1 MSEEVIPY
9 ASREVRSNV
18 GREVFGAIVRSIGLV
33 LTLYGI
39 YCAAYFALMKVLS
52 IPGSPSYPHAWLI
65 AFGVMYVVAG
75 VVLFKGEWIVRLA
88 YGKRA

>member
-18 GREVFGAIVRSIGLV
+18 GREVFGVIVRTVGFL
-33 LTLYGI
+33 LTLYGV
-39 YCAAYFALMKVLS
+39 YCAVYFALLKVVS
-52 IPGSPSYPHAWLI
+52 VPSPPSYPHGWLI
-65 AFGVMYVVAG
+65 VFGVLYVVAG
-75 VVLFKGEWIVRLA
+75 VVLLKGEWIVRLA